1 MYAFLV
7 KVISKRTG
15 IPEEKV
21 TEELYRNPFIFHTF
35 IFSKFARS
43 KARERI
49 I

>member
-7 KVISKRTG
+7 KVISARTA

-21 TEELYRNPFIFHTF
+21 KEELYRNPFIFHTF
-35 IFSKFARS
+35 ILSGSDRFR
-43 KARERI
+43 ARERI